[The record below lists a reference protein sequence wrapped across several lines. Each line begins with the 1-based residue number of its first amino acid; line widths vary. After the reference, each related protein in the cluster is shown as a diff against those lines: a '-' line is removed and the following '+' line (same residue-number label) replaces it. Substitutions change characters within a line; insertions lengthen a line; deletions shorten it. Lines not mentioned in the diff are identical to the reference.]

1 MLKVRTGASVAV
13 KVTLAI
19 VDRVFGKVGY
29 LEKKLGE
36 ESCVSKKKK
45 KECFWKVVVRIGGG
59 LLMSV

>member
-19 VDRVFGKVGY
+19 VDRVLERFGN
-29 LEKKLGE
+29 LKKLGE
-36 ESCVSKKKK
+36 ESCVSKMGCKKF
-45 KECFWKVVVRIGGG
+45 CGCVRVVGGG

>member
-19 VDRVFGKVGY
+19 VDRVFGKVWL
-29 LEKKLGE
+29 LEKLGE
-36 ESCVSKKKK
+36 ESCVSKLGCKKF
-45 KECFWKVVVRIGGG
+45 CGCVRVVGGG